1 LGLHALERLDGSP
14 RWQPWRLPPAEL
26 ATAASKELEA
36 GARHAAGARFDF
48 VTDVERVTIA
58 FTGAEDSS
66 ALDVVVDGGLH
77 ARVPITLGE
86 QSPVMDLPA
95 GSHRLEIWL
104 PQSGEN
110 LLGPIDLD
118 GVGSVVASAPR
129 PLRWVTYG
137 SSITQC
143 SEADGPSDTWPAIVA
158 TSLDWDLTNL
168 GFGGQCHLDPVAAR
182 TIRDADYDVISLCIG
197 INIYGAASFSERSL
211 HSAICGFVETVREGH
226 PGVPIVMMSPI
237 TAPSRESVFNQVGL
251 TLSDVRR
258 IVTHASQT
266 LQRLG
271 DEQLTLIEG
280 RDVFGEADTRL
291 LADDVHPTAAG
302 YRLIAQRIAPVL
314 RVAAGPP
321 AANLATG
328 SSVIGFGLSF

>member
-143 SEADGPSDTWPAIVA
+143 
-158 TSLDWDLTNL
+158 
-168 GFGGQCHLDPVAAR
+168 AR
-182 TIRDADYDVISLCIG
+182 R
-197 INIYGAASFSERSL
+197 
-211 HSAICGFVETVREGH
+211 
-226 PGVPIVMMSPI
+226 
-237 TAPSRESVFNQVGL
+237 TA
-251 TLSDVRR
+251 RR
-258 IVTHASQT
+258 IRGRRSSPHP
-266 LQRLG
+266 
-271 DEQLTLIEG
+271 LTGI
-280 RDVFGEADTRL
+280 
-291 LADDVHPTAAG
+291 
-302 YRLIAQRIAPVL
+302 
-314 RVAAGPP
+314 
-321 AANLATG
+321 
-328 SSVIGFGLSF
+328 